1 VKRSTENDTEKKMA
15 RIDINAARNELRAFI
30 LETFLF
36 GDDSDGFDNADSFM
50 EKGIIDSTGV
60 LELVSHLEQTY
71 GISVEDEEMIPAN
84 LDSIDNLAAF
94 VQRKAG

>member
-1 VKRSTENDTEKKMA
+1 MA
-15 RIDINAARNELRAFI
+15 TIDIDTTRQELKAFI

-36 GDDSDGFDNADSFM
+36 GDDSDGFGNSDSFM
-50 EKGIIDSTGV
+50 ERGIIDSTGV

>member
-1 VKRSTENDTEKKMA
+1 MTVAKLNSIRE
-15 RIDINAARNELRAFI
+15 ELRTFI

-36 GDDSDGFDNADSFM
+36 GDDSEGFENGDSFM

-71 GISVEDEEMIPAN
+71 GITVEDEEMIPAN
-84 LDSIDNLAAF
+84 LDSVDNLAAF

>member
-1 VKRSTENDTEKKMA
+1 MA
-15 RIDINAARNELRAFI
+15 VADLNSIRKELRSFI

-36 GDDSDGFDNADSFM
+36 GDESQGFEN
-50 EKGIIDSTGV
+50 V

-71 GISVEDEEMIPAN
+71 SITVKDEEMVPTN
-84 LDSIDNLAAF
+84 LDSVDNLAAF

>member
-1 VKRSTENDTEKKMA
+1 MTVTKLNSIRE
-15 RIDINAARNELRAFI
+15 ELRTFI

-36 GDDSDGFDNADSFM
+36 GDDSEGFENADSFM

-71 GISVEDEEMIPAN
+71 GITVEDEEMIPAN
-84 LDSIDNLAAF
+84 LDSVDNLAAF

>member
-1 VKRSTENDTEKKMA
+1 MA
-15 RIDINAARNELRAFI
+15 VADLNSIRKELRSFI

-36 GDDSDGFDNADSFM
+36 GDESQGFENADSFM

-71 GISVEDEEMIPAN
+71 GITVEDEEMVPTN
-84 LDSIDNLAAF
+84 LDSVDNLAAF
-94 VQRKAG
+94 VARKAG

>member
-1 VKRSTENDTEKKMA
+1 MA
-15 RIDINAARNELRAFI
+15 VTDLNSIRKELRAFI

-36 GDDSDGFDNADSFM
+36 GDDSQGFENTDSFM

-60 LELVSHLEQTY
+60 LELVSHLEKTF
-71 GISVEDEEMIPAN
+71 GITVEDEEMVPAN
-84 LDSIDNLAAF
+84 LDSVDNLAAF

>member
-1 VKRSTENDTEKKMA
+1 MA
-15 RIDINAARNELRAFI
+15 TVDLNTTRQALKAFI

-36 GDDSDGFDNADSFM
+36 GDDSDGFAYSDSFM

-60 LELVSHLEQTY
+60 LELVAFLEQNY
-71 GISVEDEEMIPAN
+71 GIAVEDEEMIPAN

>member
-1 VKRSTENDTEKKMA
+1 MNSETDNKMA
-15 RIDINAARNELRAFI
+15 TIDLDTTRKELKAFI

-36 GDDSDGFDNADSFM
+36 GDDSNSFGYADSFM

-60 LELVSHLEQTY
+60 LELVAFLEQNY
-71 GISVEDEEMIPAN
+71 GITVGDEEMIPAN
-84 LDSIDNLAAF
+84 LDSVDNLAAY

>member
-1 VKRSTENDTEKKMA
+1 MA
-15 RIDINAARNELRAFI
+15 VADLNSIRKELRSFI

-36 GDDSDGFDNADSFM
+36 GDESQGFENADSFM

-71 GISVEDEEMIPAN
+71 GITVEDEEMVPAN
-84 LDSIDNLAAF
+84 LDSVDNLAAF
-94 VQRKAG
+94 VARKAG

>member
-1 VKRSTENDTEKKMA
+1 MA
-15 RIDINAARNELRAFI
+15 VADLNSIRKELRSFI

-36 GDDSDGFDNADSFM
+36 GDESQAFENADSFM

-71 GISVEDEEMIPAN
+71 GITVQDEEMVPTN
-84 LDSIDNLAAF
+84 LDSVDNLAAF

>member
-1 VKRSTENDTEKKMA
+1 MA
-15 RIDINAARNELRAFI
+15 VTDLNSIRKELRTFI

-71 GISVEDEEMIPAN
+71 GIKVEDEEMVPAN

-94 VQRKAG
+94 VQKKAG

>member
-1 VKRSTENDTEKKMA
+1 MA
-15 RIDINAARNELRAFI
+15 VADLNSIRKELRSFI

-36 GDDSDGFDNADSFM
+36 GDESQGFENADSFM

-71 GISVEDEEMIPAN
+71 SITVKDEEMVPTN
-84 LDSIDNLAAF
+84 LDSVDNLAAF

>member
-1 VKRSTENDTEKKMA
+1 MA
-15 RIDINAARNELRAFI
+15 VADLNSIRRELRSFI

-36 GDDSDGFDNADSFM
+36 GDESQRFENADSFM

-71 GISVEDEEMIPAN
+71 GITVKDEEMVPTN
-84 LDSIDNLAAF
+84 LDSVDNLAEF
-94 VQRKAG
+94 VARKAG